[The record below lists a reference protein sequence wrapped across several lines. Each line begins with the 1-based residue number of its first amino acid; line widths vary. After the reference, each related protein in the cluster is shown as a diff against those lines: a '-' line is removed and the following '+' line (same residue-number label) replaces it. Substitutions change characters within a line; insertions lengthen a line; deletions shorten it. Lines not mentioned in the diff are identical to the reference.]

1 MAKYVKLKIFQ
12 TLGFLRQKF
21 DGKEFRKS
29 KVLYVKSFFIIFLTI
44 SASFKFTLSVFFER
58 EDVRQ
63 LYIGS
68 FVNFLSNTLRLMY
81 GLLGKLNLLKLIRLN

>member
-1 MAKYVKLKIFQ
+1 MAKYDKLKIFQ
-12 TLGFLRQKF
+12 TLGLLRQNF

-44 SASFKFTLSVFFER
+44 SVSFKVTLSVFFER

-68 FVNFLSNTLRLMY
+68 LFNFLSNSLRLMY
-81 GLLGKLNLLKLIRLN
+81 SLIAKFNLLKLIRLN